1 MKIELVFESYENAPK
16 TGESFIAV
24 LPGPNI
30 DIVWFDKEENCFKD
44 YYFKQKINYLICWSK
59 LPNISECYNI
69 FGIGK
74 PGENI

>member
-30 DIVWFDKEENCFKD
+30 DIVWFDKEENCF
-44 YYFKQKINYLICWSK
+44 WS
-59 LPNISECYNI
+59 I
-69 FGIGK
+69 FI
-74 PGENI
+74 

>member
-30 DIVWFDKEENCFKD
+30 DIVWFDKEE
-44 YYFKQKINYLICWSK
+44 ILNYRL
-59 LPNISECYNI
+59 ISEEIIYDINLD
-69 FGIGK
+69 GIL
-74 PGENI
+74 E